1 MGNDNLALIAKEY
14 VRRRDYE
21 AAIAIIDEIAMT
33 DTRKAQAVYRYAF
46 YRTVGE
52 TIRHAIFNFID
63 NHSGL
68 WIMLESSDKGK
79 NLLHRLAR

>member
-1 MGNDNLALIAKEY
+1 MGKDALTLLCKKY
-14 VRRRDYE
+14 VENRDYE

-46 YRTVGE
+46 YRSISEIV
-52 TIRHAIFNFID
+52 RHVIFNFID
-63 NHSGL
+63 SHSGL